1 MMAMQD
7 KKDDFMDGLKIIEEA
22 APASRCPLSLS
33 LSALAV
39 HCYGRDNR
47 GLLDRLNALMTE
59 DSQVRDVVLYRALAA
74 LANLTQEDKNPL
86 RLGG

>member
-1 MMAMQD
+1 MLAMQD
-7 KKDDFMDGLKIIEEA
+7 KKDAFRDGLKIIDDA
-22 APASRCPLSLS
+22 FPGSRCPLSLS

-47 GLLDRLNALMTE
+47 RLLDRLNALMME
-59 DSQVRDVVLYRALAA
+59 DSQVRDIVFYRALAA